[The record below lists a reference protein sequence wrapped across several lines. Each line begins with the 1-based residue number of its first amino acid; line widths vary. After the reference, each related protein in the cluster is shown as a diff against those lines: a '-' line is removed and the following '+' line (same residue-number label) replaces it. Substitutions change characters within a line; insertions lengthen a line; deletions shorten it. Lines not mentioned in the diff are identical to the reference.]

1 MLGHDA
7 LGRWALGQ
15 LPSVEAGAAVAP
27 GAILPLTLT
36 LVAGAA
42 SGEGVLPPVVI
53 GGFPRRRDAIA
64 HGARFDLW
72 LSLRPGRAFGVDN
85 HQDAAAAGAVL
96 PLRKSIAAGT
106 ATGDATGYD
115 NDLVLLLAA

>member
-1 MLGHDA
+1 MLGHA
-7 LGRWALGQ
+7 PLGTLALGQ
-15 LPSVEAGAAVAP
+15 LPSAETGAAVAP
-27 GAILPLTLT
+27 GAILSLSLT

-53 GGFPRRRDAIA
+53 GGFPRRQDAVA

-85 HQDAAAAGAVL
+85 HKNAAARGTVL
-96 PLRKSIAAGT
+96 PLRASFLAGT
-106 ATGDATGYD
+106 ATGDTSEYD
-115 NDLVLLLAA
+115 NAFLLLAA

>member
-1 MLGHDA
+1 MLGHAA
-7 LGRWALGQ
+7 LGTLALGQ
-15 LPSVEAGAAVAP
+15 LPSAETGAAVAP

-53 GGFPRRRDAIA
+53 GGFPRRQDVAR
-64 HGARFDLW
+64 GARFDLW

-85 HQDAAAAGAVL
+85 HQDAAVPGVVL
-96 PLRKSIAAGT
+96 PLRASLAAGT
-106 ATGDATGYD
+106 ATGDATGHD

>member
-15 LPSVEAGAAVAP
+15 LPSAETGAAVAP
-27 GAILPLTLT
+27 GAILSLTLT

-53 GGFPRRRDAIA
+53 GGFPQRRDAIA

-72 LSLRPGRAFGVDN
+72 LSLRPGRVFGVDN

-96 PLRKSIAAGT
+96 ALRKSIAVGKAS
-106 ATGDATGYD
+106 GDTTEYD
-115 NDLVLLLAA
+115 NAFLLLAA

>member
-15 LPSVEAGAAVAP
+15 LPSAETGAAVAP

-53 GGFPRRRDAIA
+53 GGFPRRQDAIA

-85 HQDAAAAGAVL
+85 HKDAAAPGVVL
-96 PLRKSIAAGT
+96 PLRASFAAGT
-106 ATGDATGYD
+106 ATGDTTEYD
-115 NDLVLLLAA
+115 NAFLLLAA

>member
-1 MLGHDA
+1 MLGHNA

-15 LPSVEAGAAVAP
+15 LPSAESGAAVAP

-36 LVAGAA
+36 LVAGTA
-42 SGEGVLPPVVI
+42 SGQGQLPPVVI
-53 GGFPRRRDAIA
+53 GGLPRRQDAIA

-85 HQDAAAAGAVL
+85 HKDAAVPGAVL
-96 PLRKSIAAGT
+96 PLRTSLAAGA
-106 ATGDATGYD
+106 ATGDTTEYD
-115 NDLVLLLAA
+115 NAFLLLAA

>member
-1 MLGHDA
+1 MLGHA
-7 LGRWALGQ
+7 PLGTLALGQ
-15 LPSVEAGAAVAP
+15 LPSVETGAAVAP
-27 GAILPLTLT
+27 GAILPLHLS

-53 GGFPRRRDAIA
+53 GGFPRRRDAVA
-64 HGARFDLW
+64 HGAQFDLW
-72 LSLRPGRAFGVDN
+72 LSLLPGRAFGVDN
-85 HQDAAAAGAVL
+85 HQDAAARGTVL
-96 PLRKSIAAGT
+96 ALRKSIAAGQ